1 MSLYIANE
9 NGDWWEFNPNDVMYV
24 MRPEDCPV
32 DESPD
37 NDKFEAVIMENGI
50 EVKEL
55 YQDLVKVL
63 NS

>member
-9 NGDWWEFNPNDVMYV
+9 NGDWWEFNPNDVLYI
-24 MRPEDCPV
+24 MRPEDCPF

-37 NDKFEAVIMENGI
+37 NDKFERVIMENGTTV
-50 EVKEL
+50 EEL
-55 YQDLVKVL
+55 YSDLVKVL

>member
-9 NGDWWEFNPNDVMYV
+9 NGDWWEFNPNDVIYV

-32 DESPD
+32 DAAPND
-37 NDKFEAVIMENGI
+37 DKFEAVIIKNGI

-55 YQDLVKVL
+55 YQDLVKL
-63 NS
+63 LDS

>member
-9 NGDWWEFNPNDVMYV
+9 NGDWWEFNPNDVIYI
-24 MRPEDCPV
+24 MRKEDCPA

-37 NDKFEAVIMENGI
+37 NDKFERVIMENGTPV
-50 EVKEL
+50 EEL
-55 YQDLVKVL
+55 YSDLVNVL

>member
-9 NGDWWEFNPNDVMYV
+9 NGDWWEFNPNDVLYI

-37 NDKFEAVIMENGI
+37 NDKFEHVIMENGTTV
-50 EVKEL
+50 EEL
-55 YQDLVKVL
+55 YSDLVKVL